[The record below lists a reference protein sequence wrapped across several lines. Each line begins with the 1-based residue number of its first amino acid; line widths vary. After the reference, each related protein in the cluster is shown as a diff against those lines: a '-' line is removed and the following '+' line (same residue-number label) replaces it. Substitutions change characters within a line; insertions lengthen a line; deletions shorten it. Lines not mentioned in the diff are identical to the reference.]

1 MDVSCKVYCRQTS
14 TCSANTLSNSKA
26 TCLHSLASCLRK
38 QFLWRRSIYCF
49 GLWDMKMAT
58 QHLVSLLCVGKVGSY
73 RHCSWPPQ
81 HCKNS
86 FPGKT
91 DTHRLAMWRGKT
103 VLSPNIGVCAQPLS
117 VKHHSMVHI
126 QVKNIR
132 GEMGW
137 YVHQR
142 GDNVVGSVSGEL
154 VGGEGLQWHDKRYT
168 WHSQNPQT
176 ALSTCGL
183 ITSMIFLVMLC
194 CRCMNNISPVDN
206 ITCQLYTCFITTRT
220 LFFKKL
226 LVVGFDFFFFFSSK
240 ACFPILF
247 LFQAHGS

>member
-1 MDVSCKVYCRQTS
+1 MSEEAIPVKKEHILVWALRHE
-14 TCSANTLSNSKA
+14 NG
-26 TCLHSLASCLRK
+26 LAAFCQL
-38 QFLWRRSIYCF
+38 
-49 GLWDMKMAT
+49 G
-58 QHLVSLLCVGKVGSY
+58 VCVGKMGSY
-73 RHCSWPPQ
+73 RHLPHRCSWPPQ
-81 HCKNS
+81 HWKNS

-91 DTHRLAMWRGKT
+91 KTHRLGMWRRKT
-103 VLSPNIGVCAQPLS
+103 VLSPNTGLHAQPLS

-194 CRCMNNISPVDN
+194 CSCMNNISPVDN
-206 ITCQLYTCFITTRT
+206 ISCQLYTCFITTRT

-226 LVVGFDFFFFFSSK
+226 LVAGFDFFFFFSSK
-240 ACFPILF
+240 ACFPTLF
-247 LFQAHGS
+247 LFKAHGS